1 MLKRLK
7 IAYKKVHSFLFGQEN
22 EHIHTREERKQYY
35 GRITTDSQAEAK
47 MIHQYPKEG
56 NFRFPLISDDM
67 PVSNKKELT
76 PKKQSNKSVS
86 QRLVATKE
94 PTKETSVPHKTKQ
107 QQKVVSPINQERKK
121 FQGVN
126 FKARNIPSPIY
137 AFSKPPEANRK
148 QQAEAFKAIIESN
161 IEKDDF
167 DVQVVFSKEALP
179 QIDVGQNSMPDDFL
193 EVKNSDRMGE
203 EIIEQDALNSEVNI
217 GIVEEI
223 DESNASI
230 TRTIRGLTNK
240 KEEESDFTNENRS
253 TDYKVVADVEFNN
266 GTKCRDENDE
276 QVEIINEITIVQAK
290 NSTEIPLEEE
300 TTSKTS
306 DHLLE
311 FDNIMEASSL
321 EVPYFQE
328 EVAATIMQTDE
339 EIVEVKDRTSTEKS
353 KQLEQIP
360 TSLNTNR
367 YEDKNEIDTSR
378 RKTVVPFNVL
388 MFHKDRLAQKKN
400 EAKQQEKGYQF
411 PTLQL
416 LNIPPRQPDNSHQ
429 WLEEKREIL
438 ELTLANFNV
447 QAKVVGVTKG
457 PSVTRFEIQPEPG
470 VKVSKITSLTDDIKL
485 SLAAKD
491 IRIEAPIPGKNAIGI
506 EVPNDVSEPV
516 VIREILRSSEFQKNP
531 SPLTVAMGL
540 DIEGKPIVTDIQK
553 MPHGL
558 IAGATGSGKSVC
570 INSILVSIMFKA
582 SPDEVKL
589 MLVDPKMVE
598 LAPYNDIPHLVT
610 PVITDAKQAT
620 IALKWAVEEMERRY
634 ELFVQ
639 NGVRDI
645 KRYNEVMK
653 IDDNPLP
660 AMPYIVIVIDEL
672 ADLMMVSPQDV
683 EEAICRIAQKARACG
698 IHLLLA
704 TQRPSV
710 DVITGL
716 IKANIPTRVAFSVSS
731 QADSRTIID
740 SGGAERL
747 LGKGDMLLFEN
758 GASKPIRVQGNFVSD
773 EEIDRVIAL
782 VKEQRKPNYLFDKE
796 QLVKTYEA
804 ASDQEDDLFEEAC
817 YYVLEQGGASSSSL
831 QRRFRIGFNRAARLI
846 DMMEARGIISE
857 AMGSKPRNVLVSE
870 EELSDRM

>member
-1 MLKRLK
+1 MEKVIFMFNRLK
-7 IAYKKVHSFLFGQEN
+7 ITYKKVHSFLFGQEE
-22 EHIHTREERKQYY
+22 EHIHTRDERKQYY
-35 GRITTDSQAEAK
+35 GRIKQETEAQAR
-47 MIHQYPKEG
+47 MIHQYPKQG
-56 NFRFPLISDDM
+56 KFRFPLAVDDTVVVE
-67 PVSNKKELT
+67 PKIKRSTNQKVNKKVPQRPIAAKQPFNKIKQEPKVQST
-76 PKKQSNKSVS
+76 PANV
-86 QRLVATKE
+86 VTTK
-94 PTKETSVPHKTKQ
+94 
-107 QQKVVSPINQERKK
+107 NQERKK

-126 FKARNIPSPIY
+126 FKARIIPSPIY
-137 AFSKPPEANRK
+137 AFDKPPETTMS
-148 QQAEAFKAIIESN
+148 ELTEIEEIIESN
-161 IEKDDF
+161 F
-167 DVQVVFSKEALP
+167 
-179 QIDVGQNSMPDDFL
+179 
-193 EVKNSDRMGE
+193 VKNDYFQFEEEFVSSNINVTDEKKHEVELVLYEAANEERE
-203 EIIEQDALNSEVNI
+203 EIDFSYDTTEGNSEKVSGDVVENKPFVRAVDSQSQEEQFESEFETEDHI
-217 GIVEEI
+217 QIELAQLEASTEVLLEEELTNNTNEGFVEIEEYEEVVEEI
-223 DESNASI
+223 
-230 TRTIRGLTNK
+230 TN
-240 KEEESDFTNENRS
+240 D
-253 TDYKVVADVEFNN
+253 
-266 GTKCRDENDE
+266 
-276 QVEIINEITIVQAK
+276 
-290 NSTEIPLEEE
+290 
-300 TTSKTS
+300 
-306 DHLLE
+306 
-311 FDNIMEASSL
+311 
-321 EVPYFQE
+321 QE
-328 EVAATIMQTDE
+328 EVAATTEQDNLVDYRRE
-339 EIVEVKDRTSTEKS
+339 EEMAEKRE
-353 KQLEQIP
+353 QLEQLSAP
-360 TSLNTNR
+360 MNTIN
-367 YEDKNEIDTSR
+367 YDTPKVEGNAP

-388 MFHKDRLAQKKN
+388 MFHKDRVAQKKN
-400 EAKQQEKGYQF
+400 EVKPTEAKGYQF

-429 WLEEKREIL
+429 WLEEKQEIL
-438 ELTLANFNV
+438 EQTLANFNV

-457 PSVTRFEIQPEPG
+457 PSVTRFEIQPDPG
-470 VKVSKITSLTDDIKL
+470 VKVSKVTGLTDDIKL

-491 IRIEAPIPGKNAIGI
+491 IRMEAPIPGKNAIGI
-506 EVPNDVSEPV
+506 EVPNDVSVPV
-516 VIREILRSSEFQKNP
+516 VIREILRSNEFLKDP
-531 SPLTVAMGL
+531 SPLTVALGL
-540 DIEGKPIVTDIQK
+540 DIEGKPIVTDLQK

-570 INSILVSIMFKA
+570 INSILISIMFKA

-589 MLVDPKMVE
+589 LLVDPKMVE

-620 IALKWAVEEMERRY
+620 IALKWAVEEMDRRY

-653 IDDNPLP
+653 TDHDPNP

-672 ADLMMVSPQDV
+672 ADLMMVSPHDV

-698 IHLLLA
+698 IHLLVA

-716 IKANIPTRVAFSVSS
+716 IKANIPTRIAFSVSS

-758 GASKPIRVQGNFVSD
+758 GASKPVRVQGNFVSD

-796 QLVKTYEA
+796 HLVKTFEA

>member
-1 MLKRLK
+1 MFKQLK
-7 IAYKKVHSFLFGQEN
+7 IAYKKVHSFLFGQEI
-22 EHIHTREERKQYY
+22 EHLHTRDEVKKYY
-35 GRITTDSQAEAK
+35 GRIKTETEAEAR
-47 MIHQYPKEG
+47 MIRQYPKEG
-56 NFRFPLISDDM
+56 KFRFPLIDDDKRSI
-67 PVSNKKELT
+67 PPKENKSTKQT
-76 PKKQSNKSVS
+76 NRQQVPIKQS
-86 QRLVATKE
+86 
-94 PTKETSVPHKTKQ
+94 TKQ
-107 QQKVVSPINQERKK
+107 RNVQQKVQDEPPVVPINVQERKK

-126 FKARNIPSPIY
+126 FKARNIPSPVY
-137 AFSKPPEANRK
+137 AFGKPPETNH
-148 QQAEAFKAIIESN
+148 QSPSTLQEEAETVVKELPYNSLEKAATVDLAPINLGSNNESVENFGSDHVLFKEELFHEGIYFETMKVDQEQENEQNVSDLEFFSYSPQGEVETELVEEAEVDIIDTSDDIEPIIE
-161 IEKDDF
+161 
-167 DVQVVFSKEALP
+167 
-179 QIDVGQNSMPDDFL
+179 
-193 EVKNSDRMGE
+193 GE
-203 EIIEQDALNSEVNI
+203 HSWEIA
-217 GIVEEI
+217 
-223 DESNASI
+223 
-230 TRTIRGLTNK
+230 
-240 KEEESDFTNENRS
+240 
-253 TDYKVVADVEFNN
+253 
-266 GTKCRDENDE
+266 
-276 QVEIINEITIVQAK
+276 
-290 NSTEIPLEEE
+290 P
-300 TTSKTS
+300 
-306 DHLLE
+306 
-311 FDNIMEASSL
+311 
-321 EVPYFQE
+321 FQE
-328 EVAATIMQTDE
+328 EVAATVEDHAEVPELKVEPEIIE
-339 EIVEVKDRTSTEKS
+339 ET
-353 KQLEQIP
+353 KQLEQI
-360 TSLNTNR
+360 TSKSNTIN
-367 YEDKNEIDTSR
+367 YETKNVEEVAP

-388 MFHKDRLAQKKN
+388 MFQKDRIAQKKLATK
-400 EAKQQEKGYQF
+400 EQVKSYQF

-416 LNIPPRQPDNSHQ
+416 LNIPPRQPDNSNQ
-429 WLEEKREIL
+429 WLQDKREIL

-457 PSVTRFEIQPEPG
+457 PAVTRFEIQPEPG
-470 VKVSKITSLTDDIKL
+470 VKVSKITGLTDDIKL

-506 EVPNDVSEPV
+506 EVPNDVSDPV

-531 SPLTVAMGL
+531 SPLTVALGL

-570 INSILVSIMFKA
+570 INSILISIMFKA
-582 SPDEVKL
+582 TPDEVKL

-620 IALKWAVEEMERRY
+620 VALKWAVEEMERRY

-645 KRYNEVMK
+645 KRYNDVMK
-653 IDDNPLP
+653 PENDSVP

-716 IKANIPTRVAFSVSS
+716 IKANIPSRIAFSVSS

-758 GASKPIRVQGNFVSD
+758 GSSKPVRVQGNFVSD

-796 QLVKTYEA
+796 HLIKTYEA
-804 ASDQEDDLFEEAC
+804 VGDQEDDLFEEAC

-831 QRRFRIGFNRAARLI
+831 QRKFRIGFNRAARLI

-857 AMGSKPRNVLVSE
+857 AMGSKPRNILISE

>member
-1 MLKRLK
+1 MLKKLK
-7 IAYKKVHSFLFGQEN
+7 IAYNKVHSFLFGQEN
-22 EHIHTREERKQYY
+22 EHIHTRQERKQYY
-35 GRITTDSQAEAK
+35 GRIHMESEAQAR

-56 NFRFPLISDDM
+56 KFRFPLIADE
-67 PVSNKKELT
+67 NEKLT
-76 PKKQSNKSVS
+76 KYE
-86 QRLVATKE
+86 KE
-94 PTKETSVPHKTKQ
+94 PNQQVDQHISKRKNTTKQ
-107 QQKVVSPINQERKK
+107 PIRQAVTNQPIIKKNVQQKEKLNLETAPKVAISERKK

-126 FKARNIPSPIY
+126 FKARKIPSPIY
-137 AFSKPPEANRK
+137 AFGKPPEIN
-148 QQAEAFKAIIESN
+148 QLSNLDSSDEVIEMN
-161 IEKDDF
+161 M
-167 DVQVVFSKEALP
+167 V
-179 QIDVGQNSMPDDFL
+179 
-193 EVKNSDRMGE
+193 
-203 EIIEQDALNSEVNI
+203 EQDHSQISIVDNSRNFKPEAVI
-217 GIVEEI
+217 
-223 DESNASI
+223 
-230 TRTIRGLTNK
+230 
-240 KEEESDFTNENRS
+240 
-253 TDYKVVADVEFNN
+253 
-266 GTKCRDENDE
+266 
-276 QVEIINEITIVQAK
+276 
-290 NSTEIPLEEE
+290 EEE
-300 TTSKTS
+300 TYIDKEEPGIVVVEELEEKTKTETETEN
-306 DHLLE
+306 DVTKTMVEAIEEDAEDGIDVFDTVEPIDEENELE
-311 FDNIMEASSL
+311 TDVVETVVEEVDEAHFINGVHIAENLVVSEEL
-321 EVPYFQE
+321 DFAYEGNEEIEERVGQTFNLHE
-328 EVAATIMQTDE
+328 EVAATTRQE
-339 EIVEVKDRTSTEKS
+339 EVVVFENDHKINEKA
-353 KQLEQIP
+353 KQLEQFTP
-360 TSLNTNR
+360 PLNTI
-367 YEDKNEIDTSR
+367 KNEAKTVEEETS

-388 MFHKDRLAQKKN
+388 MLHKDRLAQKKN
-400 EAKQQEKGYQF
+400 EVNTPQKKAYQF

-416 LNIPPRQPDNSHQ
+416 LNIPPRQPDNSNQ
-429 WLEEKREIL
+429 WLEAKREIL

-470 VKVSKITSLTDDIKL
+470 VKVSKITGLTDDIKL
-485 SLAAKD
+485 SLAARD

-506 EVPNDVSEPV
+506 EVPNDVSDPV
-516 VIREILRSSEFQKNP
+516 VIREILRSGEFQNNP
-531 SPLTVAMGL
+531 SKLTVAMGL
-540 DIEGKPIVTDIQK
+540 DIEGKPIITDIQK

-570 INSILVSIMFKA
+570 INSILISIMFKA
-582 SPDEVKL
+582 TPDEVKL

-645 KRYNEVMK
+645 KRYNDVMK
-653 IDDNPLP
+653 KDDDPIP

-716 IKANIPTRVAFSVSS
+716 IKANIPTRIAFSVSS

-758 GASKPIRVQGNFVSD
+758 GASKPVRVQGNFVSD

-796 QLVKTYEA
+796 TLVKTYEA

-857 AMGSKPRNVLVSE
+857 AMGSKPRNVLISE

>member
-1 MLKRLK
+1 MYKRLK
-7 IAYKKVHSFLFGQEN
+7 IAYKKVYSFLFGQED
-22 EHIHTREERKQYY
+22 EHIHTREEQKKYY
-35 GRITTDSQAEAK
+35 GRIRSETNTETR

-56 NFRFPLISDDM
+56 KFRFPLIADDI
-67 PVSNKKELT
+67 ST
-76 PKKQSNKSVS
+76 PRGKSQIVQANNKSTEQVS
-86 QRLVATKE
+86 RQPNVTPLVKQKPQTK
-94 PTKETSVPHKTKQ
+94 TSSEKPEVTPGK
-107 QQKVVSPINQERKK
+107 ERKK

-126 FKARNIPSPIY
+126 FKATVIPSPIY
-137 AFSKPPEANRK
+137 AFGKPPGGGEAQFEDEVVTI
-148 QQAEAFKAIIESN
+148 QQEQEKELIHEVYQPRVEIPIVEDLTPTVTETFVMTPTLVVDTFEDEVETYSSNDVTTEEVLVENADEAHQ
-161 IEKDDF
+161 DDCLNPTVY
-167 DVQVVFSKEALP
+167 DENQ
-179 QIDVGQNSMPDDFL
+179 
-193 EVKNSDRMGE
+193 E
-203 EIIEQDALNSEVNI
+203 EIYVNNNDNNEI
-217 GIVEEI
+217 IQNTNEEELVEDDHSSMEAQNLDQVFVENTLSTMDDTQEELCQQPSYREAVATVEEEI
-223 DESNASI
+223 DTEVSKSS
-230 TRTIRGLTNK
+230 
-240 KEEESDFTNENRS
+240 EE
-253 TDYKVVADVEFNN
+253 
-266 GTKCRDENDE
+266 
-276 QVEIINEITIVQAK
+276 
-290 NSTEIPLEEE
+290 LE
-300 TTSKTS
+300 
-306 DHLLE
+306 H
-311 FDNIMEASSL
+311 MSSL
-321 EVPYFQE
+321 VNIDNRVVSNEEKEVP
-328 EVAATIMQTDE
+328 
-339 EIVEVKDRTSTEKS
+339 
-353 KQLEQIP
+353 
-360 TSLNTNR
+360 
-367 YEDKNEIDTSR
+367 

-388 MFHKDRLAQKKN
+388 MFHKDRLAQKRT
-400 EAKQQEKGYQF
+400 EAKLENTYQF

-416 LNIPPRQPDNSHQ
+416 LNIPSRQPDNSNM
-429 WLEEKREIL
+429 WLDEKRETL
-438 ELTLANFNV
+438 EDTLANFNV
-447 QAKVVGVTKG
+447 QAKVVGVTRG

-470 VKVSKITSLTDDIKL
+470 VKVSKVTGLQDDIKL

-491 IRIEAPIPGKNAIGI
+491 IRMEAPIPGKNAIGI
-506 EVPNDVSEPV
+506 EVPNDVSDPV

-531 SPLTVAMGL
+531 SPLTVALGL

-582 SPDEVKL
+582 TPDEVKL

-645 KRYNEVMK
+645 KRYNEVMSNGE
-653 IDDNPLP
+653 DAPP

-672 ADLMMVSPQDV
+672 ADLMMVSPHDV

-716 IKANIPTRVAFSVSS
+716 IKANIPTRIAFSVSS

-758 GASKPIRVQGNFVSD
+758 GSSKPVRVQGNYVSD
-773 EEIDRVIAL
+773 EEIDRVVAL
-782 VKEQRKPNYLFDKE
+782 VKDQRKPNYLFDKDS
-796 QLVKTYEA
+796 LIKSYET
-804 ASDQEDDLFEEAC
+804 SGDQEDDLFEEAC
-817 YYVLEQGGASSSSL
+817 YYVMEQGGASSSSL

-857 AMGSKPRNVLVSE
+857 AMGSKPRNVLISE

>member
-1 MLKRLK
+1 MFNRLK
-7 IAYKKVHSFLFGQEN
+7 TTYKKVHSFLFGQEE
-22 EHIHTREERKQYY
+22 EHIHTRDERKQYY
-35 GRITTDSQAEAK
+35 GRVKQETEAEAR
-47 MIHQYPKEG
+47 MIHQYPKHG
-56 NFRFPLISDDM
+56 KFRFPLAVDETDVVEPKRERSTNRK
-67 PVSNKKELT
+67 VNKIVPQRQTTAKQPINKLKLETKEEQST
-76 PKKQSNKSVS
+76 PK
-86 QRLVATKE
+86 VAT
-94 PTKETSVPHKTKQ
+94 TK
-107 QQKVVSPINQERKK
+107 IQERKK

-126 FKARNIPSPIY
+126 FKARTIPSPIY
-137 AFSKPPEANRK
+137 AFDKPPETIRSEL
-148 QQAEAFKAIIESN
+148 AEIEEVIESN
-161 IEKDDF
+161 NVQNDYFQFEEEFVSPNCKVTNEENDDLEL
-167 DVQVVFSKEALP
+167 VLYEA
-179 QIDVGQNSMPDDFL
+179 VDD
-193 EVKNSDRMGE
+193 ERE
-203 EIIEQDALNSEVNI
+203 EIDFSYDTTEVNSEKVNGEVVDRELFVAKVDSQSQEEEFESQFEAEDHSEI
-217 GIVEEI
+217 EMAQLEASTEVLLEEELTNNTHEDFVELEEYEEYEEVVEEI
-223 DESNASI
+223 TNDQDEVVATTEQDKLVDFS
-230 TRTIRGLTNK
+230 R
-240 KEEESDFTNENRS
+240 EEEMAEKR
-253 TDYKVVADVEFNN
+253 
-266 GTKCRDENDE
+266 
-276 QVEIINEITIVQAK
+276 
-290 NSTEIPLEEE
+290 EE
-300 TTSKTS
+300 
-306 DHLLE
+306 
-311 FDNIMEASSL
+311 
-321 EVPYFQE
+321 
-328 EVAATIMQTDE
+328 
-339 EIVEVKDRTSTEKS
+339 
-353 KQLEQIP
+353 LEQLSAP
-360 TSLNTNR
+360 LNTIN
-367 YEDKNEIDTSR
+367 YETPKVDGNEP

-388 MFHKDRLAQKKN
+388 MFHKDRVAQKKN
-400 EAKQQEKGYQF
+400 EVKTPQVKSYQF

-429 WLEEKREIL
+429 WLEEKQEIL
-438 ELTLANFNV
+438 EQTLANFNV
-447 QAKVVGVTKG
+447 LAKVVGVTKG
-457 PSVTRFEIQPEPG
+457 PSVTRFEIQPDPG
-470 VKVSKITSLTDDIKL
+470 VKVSKVTGLTDDIKL

-491 IRIEAPIPGKNAIGI
+491 IRMEAPIPGKNAIGI
-506 EVPNDVSEPV
+506 EVPNDVSVPV
-516 VIREILRSSEFQKNP
+516 VIREILRSNEFLKDP
-531 SPLTVAMGL
+531 SPLTVALGL
-540 DIEGKPIVTDIQK
+540 DIEGKPIVTDLQK

-570 INSILVSIMFKA
+570 INSILISIMFKA
-582 SPDEVKL
+582 TPDEVKL
-589 MLVDPKMVE
+589 LLVDPKMVE

-620 IALKWAVEEMERRY
+620 IALKWAVEEMDRRY

-653 IDDNPLP
+653 TDNDPNP
-660 AMPYIVIVIDEL
+660 AMPFIVIIIDEL
-672 ADLMMVSPQDV
+672 ADLMMVSPHDV

-716 IKANIPTRVAFSVSS
+716 IKANIPTRIAFSVSS

-758 GASKPIRVQGNFVSD
+758 GASKPVRVQGNYVSD

-796 QLVKTYEA
+796 HLIKTFEA
-804 ASDQEDDLFEEAC
+804 GSDQEDDLFEEAC

>member
-1 MLKRLK
+1 MLKKLK
-7 IAYKKVHSFLFGQEN
+7 MAYNRFHSFLFGQEN
-22 EHIHTREERKQYY
+22 EHIHTRQERKQYY
-35 GRITTDSQAEAK
+35 GRIHMESEAQAR

-56 NFRFPLISDDM
+56 KFRFPLIADENERLTKSE
-67 PVSNKKELT
+67 KK
-76 PKKQSNKSVS
+76 PNQQVDQHISKRQN
-86 QRLVATKE
+86 
-94 PTKETSVPHKTKQ
+94 KTKQ
-107 QQKVVSPINQERKK
+107 PVRQVVTNQPIIPKNVQQEEKLKVEPTPKVVISERKK

-126 FKARNIPSPIY
+126 FKARIIPSPIY
-137 AFSKPPEANRK
+137 AFGKPPEIN
-148 QQAEAFKAIIESN
+148 QLSNLIDSSDEVIEMN
-161 IEKDDF
+161 M
-167 DVQVVFSKEALP
+167 V
-179 QIDVGQNSMPDDFL
+179 
-193 EVKNSDRMGE
+193 
-203 EIIEQDALNSEVNI
+203 EQDHSQISIVDNS
-217 GIVEEI
+217 
-223 DESNASI
+223 SNFKPEAVI
-230 TRTIRGLTNK
+230 
-240 KEEESDFTNENRS
+240 
-253 TDYKVVADVEFNN
+253 
-266 GTKCRDENDE
+266 
-276 QVEIINEITIVQAK
+276 
-290 NSTEIPLEEE
+290 EEE
-300 TTSKTS
+300 TYIDNEKPGIVV
-306 DHLLE
+306 DELE
-311 FDNIMEASSL
+311 EGTNTENDVTMTLVEAIEEDIEVGIIVVETVEPIDEENEL
-321 EVPYFQE
+321 ETDVFETVVEVDEAQFNNDVHIDENVDVGEELGFAIEGNEEIEEQVGQPVYFHE
-328 EVAATIMQTDE
+328 EVAATSHQDE
-339 EIVEVKDRTSTEKS
+339 VVVLENDHEINEKA
-353 KQLEQIP
+353 KQLEQFSP
-360 TSLNTNR
+360 SLNTIN
-367 YEDKNEIDTSR
+367 NEAKTVEQDAP

-388 MFHKDRLAQKKN
+388 MFHKDRLAQRKN
-400 EAKQQEKGYQF
+400 EVNTPQKKVYQF

-416 LNIPPRQPDNSHQ
+416 LNIPPRQPDNSNQ
-429 WLEEKREIL
+429 WLEAKREIL

-470 VKVSKITSLTDDIKL
+470 VKVSKITGLTDDIKL
-485 SLAAKD
+485 SLAARD

-506 EVPNDVSEPV
+506 EVPNDISDPV
-516 VIREILRSSEFQKNP
+516 VIREILRSSEFQNNP
-531 SPLTVAMGL
+531 SKLTVAMGL
-540 DIEGKPIVTDIQK
+540 DIEGKPIITDIQK

-570 INSILVSIMFKA
+570 INSILISIMFKA
-582 SPDEVKL
+582 TPDEVKL

-645 KRYNEVMK
+645 KRYNDVMK
-653 IDDNPLP
+653 KDDDPIP

-716 IKANIPTRVAFSVSS
+716 IKANIPTRIAFSVSS

-758 GASKPIRVQGNFVSD
+758 GASKPVRVQGNFVSD

-796 QLVKTYEA
+796 TLVKTYEA

-846 DMMEARGIISE
+846 DMMETRGIISE

>member
-1 MLKRLK
+1 MEKVIFMLNRLK
-7 IAYKKVHSFLFGQEN
+7 TTYKKVHSFLFGQEE
-22 EHIHTREERKQYY
+22 EHIHTRNERKQYY
-35 GRITTDSQAEAK
+35 GRVKHETEAEAR
-47 MIHQYPKEG
+47 MIHQYPKHG
-56 NFRFPLISDDM
+56 KFRFPLAVDETD
-67 PVSNKKELT
+67 VVE
-76 PKKQSNKSVS
+76 PKRERSTNRKVNEIVS
-86 QRLVATKE
+86 QRQTPAKQPINKLKLETKE
-94 PTKETSVPHKTKQ
+94 EQSTP
-107 QQKVVSPINQERKK
+107 KVVTTKSQERKK

-126 FKARNIPSPIY
+126 FKARTIPSPIY
-137 AFSKPPEANRK
+137 AFDKPPETIRSEL
-148 QQAEAFKAIIESN
+148 AEIEDVIESN
-161 IEKDDF
+161 NVQNDYFQFEEEFVSPNSHNNVTGEKNVDLELVLYEAVDD
-167 DVQVVFSKEALP
+167 E
-179 QIDVGQNSMPDDFL
+179 
-193 EVKNSDRMGE
+193 RE
-203 EIIEQDALNSEVNI
+203 EIDFNHDTTEVNSEKFI
-217 GIVEEI
+217 GEVVDSQLFVTTANSQSPQAQFESEFETEDHFEMKIAQVESSTEVLLEEELTNNTNESFVELEEYEEVVEEI
-223 DESNASI
+223 
-230 TRTIRGLTNK
+230 TN
-240 KEEESDFTNENRS
+240 
-253 TDYKVVADVEFNN
+253 
-266 GTKCRDENDE
+266 G
-276 QVEIINEITIVQAK
+276 
-290 NSTEIPLEEE
+290 
-300 TTSKTS
+300 
-306 DHLLE
+306 
-311 FDNIMEASSL
+311 
-321 EVPYFQE
+321 QE
-328 EVAATIMQTDE
+328 EVAVTIEKDKLVDFSRE
-339 EIVEVKDRTSTEKS
+339 EEMAEKREE
-353 KQLEQIP
+353 LEQ
-360 TSLNTNR
+360 LAAQVNTNN
-367 YEDKNEIDTSR
+367 YEPPKVESDAP

-388 MFHKDRLAQKKN
+388 MFHKDRVAQKKN
-400 EAKQQEKGYQF
+400 EVRPLEAKKYQF

-429 WLEEKREIL
+429 WLEEKQEIL
-438 ELTLANFNV
+438 EQTLANFNV

-457 PSVTRFEIQPEPG
+457 PSVTRFEIQPDPG
-470 VKVSKITSLTDDIKL
+470 VKVSKVTGLTDDIKL

-491 IRIEAPIPGKNAIGI
+491 IRMEAPIPGKNAIGI
-506 EVPNDVSEPV
+506 EVPNDVSVPV
-516 VIREILRSSEFQKNP
+516 VIREILRSNEFLKNP
-531 SPLTVAMGL
+531 SPLTVALGL
-540 DIEGKPIVTDIQK
+540 DIEGKPIVTDLQK

-570 INSILVSIMFKA
+570 INSILISIMFKA
-582 SPDEVKL
+582 TPDEVKL
-589 MLVDPKMVE
+589 LLVDPKMVE

-620 IALKWAVEEMERRY
+620 IALKWAVEEMDRRY

-653 IDDNPLP
+653 TDNDPNP
-660 AMPYIVIVIDEL
+660 AMPFIVIIIDEL
-672 ADLMMVSPQDV
+672 ADLMMVSPHDV

-716 IKANIPTRVAFSVSS
+716 IKANIPTRIAFSVSS

-758 GASKPIRVQGNFVSD
+758 GASKPVRVQGNYVSD

-796 QLVKTYEA
+796 HLIKTFEA
-804 ASDQEDDLFEEAC
+804 GSDQEDDLFEEAC